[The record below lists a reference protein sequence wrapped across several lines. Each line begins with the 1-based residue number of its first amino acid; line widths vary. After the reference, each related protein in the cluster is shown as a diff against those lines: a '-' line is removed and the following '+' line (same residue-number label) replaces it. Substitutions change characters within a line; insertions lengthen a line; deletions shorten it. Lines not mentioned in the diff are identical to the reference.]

1 MSAVAATASSQDSG
15 WGNEVLPGVFLTRRS
30 GSAADAARR
39 TGLGILANT
48 LAHDGSTVDFSKV
61 YDRIKDRRAL
71 EGRLAESNRY
81 MIRYL
86 AKEKRRRGRRLAEIA
101 AEDAGEDPQKAAA
114 AFDAE
119 AQKAKE
125 AAKAAAA
132 ASRAS
137 DDEDDDEDEDEDED
151 GADDD
156 DLQPI
161 TPEEDDRVI
170 EESILENELL
180 LKDIREELAILD
192 EMVSVHKCMQS
203 GNANEKK
210 GGVGGSTAPVRERAS
225 SDNESDSDSDSDEE
239 GEEDEE
245 APYAEDDNAP
255 FEDDVTGMDGLQ
267 PAAAGGRFAL

>member
-61 YDRIKDRRAL
+61 YDRIKDRRTL

-132 ASRAS
+132 ASAAS
-137 DDEDDDEDEDEDED
+137 DDEDDDED

-210 GGVGGSTAPVRERAS
+210 GGGGGGSAAPLRERS
-225 SDNESDSDSDSDEE
+225 PRESEDDSDSDSDADGDEE
-239 GEEDEE
+239 GEE

-267 PAAAGGRFAL
+267 PAAARGRFAL